1 MQIVAISEKVHVEE
15 TYLYLKKP
23 IFLSKA
29 MRCLAAVKWNIRKHG
44 RNP

>member
-15 TYLYLKKP
+15 TYLKKP